1 MTFTENRT
9 VRFGASGT
17 IQVSSGSLAKSL
29 YQHQIRAIQE
39 LNSKNHAPFKGLLAL
54 PTGGG
59 KTLTAVQWLLENFI
73 NKQKKVLWIA
83 HRHELL
89 NQAFNTIVDNSYSE
103 LLSDRLNFRYR
114 IISGSNEHD
123 IPVNIHATDDI
134 IIASKDSLNSG
145 MDYLLNKWAKNLDEV
160 LLVIDEAHHATAK
173 TYRKVIHALEES
185 KPKTFKMLGL
195 TATPFRTAIN
205 EGGLLKQ
212 VFPDDIIFKEDL
224 RNLISRGILSDPIFE
239 ELHTKL

>member
-1 MTFTENRT
+1 M
-9 VRFGASGT
+9 
-17 IQVSSGSLAKSL
+17 
-29 YQHQIRAIQE
+29 
-39 LNSKNHAPFKGLLAL
+39 
-54 PTGGG
+54 
-59 KTLTAVQWLLENFI
+59 
-73 NKQKKVLWIA
+73 LWIA

-89 NQAFNTIVDNSYSE
+89 NQAFNTIIDNSYSE
-103 LLSDRLNFRYR
+103 LLSDRTNFRYR

-123 IPVNIHATDDI
+123 IPVNIQATDDI

-195 TATPFRTAIN
+195 TATPFRTAIS

-212 VFPDDIIFKEDL
+212 VFPNDIIFKEDL
-224 RNLISRGILSDPIFE
+224 RRLIALGILADPIFE
-239 ELHTKL
+239 ELPTKLEIYNDLLPRHIKAIQAFDKIPEDIARRCSC